1 MIDRG
6 SVAEDGEA
14 GFPILD
20 GAVRGLYRAI
30 SKRGHAI
37 TAFNV
42 QCTISRGRGAMA
54 VSALVGEKLACRRGF
69 KLLFEHLDV
78 TARSGRALLVVGPN
92 GAGKSSLLRIL
103 SGLLGATEG
112 KVRLDGPSL
121 EAADSGVG
129 EHIHYLGHEDAVKGA
144 LTVRANLAF
153 WRTVLGPTG
162 LPVEDALEE
171 VGLGGLGGL
180 RAQVLSAGQKR
191 RLAIARL
198 LVSRRPVW
206 VLDEP
211 TTALDVKAQAR
222 FAAFGRGHLAEGGIL
237 IAATHAPLDLGDVDE
252 LRLGSVS

>member
-1 MIDRG
+1 
-6 SVAEDGEA
+6 
-14 GFPILD
+14 
-20 GAVRGLYRAI
+20 
-30 SKRGHAI
+30 
-37 TAFNV
+37 
-42 QCTISRGRGAMA
+42 MA
-54 VSALVGEKLACRRGF
+54 VSGLVGEQLACRRGF
-69 KLLFEHLDV
+69 KLLFEGLDV
-78 TARSGRALLVVGPN
+78 AARPGRALLVVGPN

-112 KVRLDGPSL
+112 KVRIDGGGDTPI
-121 EAADSGVG
+121 G

-144 LTVRANLAF
+144 LTVNANLAF

-162 LPVEDALEE
+162 LSVGEALEE
-171 VGLGGLGGL
+171 VGLGGLGRL

-222 FAAFGRGHLAEGGIL
+222 FAAFGRAHLAAGGLL
-237 IAATHAPLDLGDVDE
+237 IAATHAPLDLGETDE
-252 LRLGSVS
+252 LRLGGRA